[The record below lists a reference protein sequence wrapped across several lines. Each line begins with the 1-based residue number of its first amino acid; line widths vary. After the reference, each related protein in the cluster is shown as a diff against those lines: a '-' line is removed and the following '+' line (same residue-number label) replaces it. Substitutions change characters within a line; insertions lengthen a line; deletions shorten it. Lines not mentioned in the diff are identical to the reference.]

1 MRRLLLVGLVLLL
14 GACSKGK
21 NVEPPAKLVDFKP
34 TINVDRVWSVDM
46 GGGSDVMRYALA
58 PAVSDGVAFLA
69 SHDGEVAAVSV
80 KDGSRKWRTDV
91 KLRLSAG
98 PGVGQGLVVV
108 GSPNGDV
115 VALDAGTGAE
125 RWHAVITGEILARPA
140 IGGGVVVVHAVDGRV
155 HGLSVLDGKES
166 WSFEQEVPRLILR
179 GSAPPVI
186 ADDSVLCAFDNGKVA
201 DLSLG
206 NGDLLWA
213 SIVSPPHGRTELAR
227 LVDID
232 SAVAVDGQD
241 VYVVGYQGRIAMLA
255 LDSGQIW
262 WARDMS
268 SYHGLAVGE
277 KWLYVSTADS
287 AVVALSKRDGTEQW
301 RQDAMLRRSLSGPVL
316 DGDVVV
322 VGDFEGY
329 LHWLDAKT
337 GKLLAR
343 SRVDGDRITNR
354 PVVAADGTVL
364 VQDDGGEVSA
374 FRIKPRR

>member
-1 MRRLLLVGLVLLL
+1 MRKLLLVGLVVLLA
-14 GACSKGK
+14 ACSKDK
-21 NVEPPAKLVDFKP
+21 NVEPPAELVDFKP
-34 TINVDRVWSVDM
+34 TINVDQVWSVDM
-46 GGGSDVMRYALA
+46 GGGDDVMRYAMA
-58 PAVSDGVAFLA
+58 PAVDGGVAFLA
-69 SHDGEVAAVSV
+69 SHDGEVAAVGV
-80 KDGSRKWRTDV
+80 ANGDRKWRTDV
-91 KLRLSAG
+91 KMPLSAG

-115 VALDAGTGAE
+115 IALDAKTGTRHWRAE
-125 RWHAVITGEILARPA
+125 VNGEVLARPA
-140 IGGGVVVVHAVDGRV
+140 IGGGIVVVHTIDGRV
-155 HGLSVLDGKES
+155 HGLGVLDGKEA
-166 WSFEQEVPRLILR
+166 WTFDQQIPRLSLR

-186 ADDSVLCAFDNGKVA
+186 AGDSVLCAFDNGKVA
-201 DLSLG
+201 ALSLTDG
-206 NGDLLWA
+206 SMLWS

-232 SAVAVDGQD
+232 SAVEVDGQD
-241 VYVVGYQGRIAMLA
+241 VYVVGYQGRVAMLA

-262 WARDMS
+262 WARDLS
-268 SYHGLAVGE
+268 SYRGLAVGTDS
-277 KWLYVSTADS
+277 LYVSTADS

-301 RQDAMLRRSLSGPVL
+301 RQEAMLRRSLSGPVL

-322 VGDFEGY
+322 VGDYQGY

-343 SRVDGDRITNR
+343 SRLDGDRITNR

-364 VQDDGGEVSA
+364 VQDDGGEVAA